1 MTKDDDNILKKKKKN
16 ENFKNDWRIYK
27 TKQNSIKKF
36 IIFKLKNKK
45 IFFIVS
51 KIKIK
56 LKNF

>member
-27 TKQNSIKKF
+27 TKKNSIKKF

-56 LKNF
+56 